1 MICTCPPVFLHPV
14 LQEDVRGSSRG
25 SGLSARG
32 RGSSGRV
39 GDGQELRGLQEAGL
53 SVKTG
58 THCFSM
64 IAPSLPAR
72 SLLRHFPPN
81 PSSAHPCISV

>member
-14 LQEDVRGSSRG
+14 LREDVRGSSRG
-25 SGLSARG
+25 SGLSARC

-53 SVKTG
+53 SV
-58 THCFSM
+58 
-64 IAPSLPAR
+64 
-72 SLLRHFPPN
+72 
-81 PSSAHPCISV
+81 